1 MTKGIKKIF
10 MEELTKTK
18 LIFWGVIF
26 FGLFISFFVFV
37 LIGDWI
43 WLIWGILVLIFIFGS
58 GLPFKIWLA
67 IQERKNRKL

>member
-1 MTKGIKKIF
+1 